1 MSKIGRY
8 SADRKKIEQL
18 TTTAKNIT
26 VADCGTIFML
36 DGQSLSADVT
46 HTLPHPGD
54 AGNGW
59 WCKFLVEATG
69 SNSQVLDLGGDDVVL
84 KVRAKGM
91 DVSGSAT
98 FLAEDLLCTQIHG
111 TANEG
116 LGLADQEH
124 DTLTITGEA
133 VAGSQLEVVTDGS
146 KYYILG
152 STSATGSITLTDN

>member
-1 MSKIGRY
+1 MAKIGRY

-69 SNSQVLDLGGDDVVL
+69 SNSQVLDLGGDDVVI
-84 KVRAKGM
+84 KVRAKGQET
-91 DVSGSAT
+91 SGSAT
-98 FLAEDLLCTQIHG
+98 FLAEDLMCTQIHE
-111 TANEG
+111 TAGAAG
-116 LGLADQEH
+116 LSDQEH
-124 DTLTITGEA
+124 DTLTIKGETA
-133 VAGSQLEVVTDGS
+133 AGSQLEVVTDGN

-152 STSATGSITLTDN
+152 SCVADGNITLTDN